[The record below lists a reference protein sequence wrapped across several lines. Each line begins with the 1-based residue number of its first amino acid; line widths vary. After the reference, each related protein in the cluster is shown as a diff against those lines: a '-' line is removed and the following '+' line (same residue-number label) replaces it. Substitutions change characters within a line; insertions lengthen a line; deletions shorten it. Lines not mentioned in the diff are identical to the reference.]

1 MRYSGTI
8 DAMHAAATA
17 RVRIAGCAPLCA
29 VLLVA
34 AIATGCGTQSTDP
47 VRLSFSLNS
56 SLATGCHGIPEPGQ
70 LRFYLSNIRMIDAQ
84 GAAAPVL
91 LDATASQ
98 SASEG
103 IALVSWDGS
112 CAPDTAVQDD
122 PLVSGTVAGG
132 QYEAIE
138 FELGVPFDRNHAN
151 PLAAPP
157 PLNVA
162 SMFWTWQTGYKF
174 LRLDV
179 GTDWSFHL
187 GSTGCVSESA
197 VRPPEVCRQPNR
209 STIRLPA
216 AVAFDSVVVVDLDGL
231 LAGLDIAVAENCVEA
246 YGEREDC
253 RQLLT
258 KLGLDADTGQC
269 TDDCGR
275 QTFLRYEW
283 ETRRPDADAVR

>member
-1 MRYSGTI
+1 MRYFGTI
-8 DAMHAAATA
+8 DTMHAAATA
-17 RVRIAGCAPLCA
+17 RARIAGCAPLCA

-34 AIATGCGTQSTDP
+34 AIATGCGSQSKDS
-47 VRLSFSLNS
+47 VRLNFSLNS
-56 SLATGCHGIPEPGQ
+56 SFAAGCHGIPQPGQ

-91 LDATASQ
+91 LDATANQ

-112 CAPDTAVQDD
+112 CAPDSVVQDY
-122 PLVSGTVAGG
+122 PVVSGTVARG
-132 QYEAIE
+132 QYKAIE
-138 FELGVPFDRNHAN
+138 FELGVPFDLNHAN
-151 PLAAPP
+151 PLDAAP

-187 GSTGCVSESA
+187 GSTGCGSESA

-216 AVAFDSVVVVDLDGL
+216 AAAFDGVVVVNLDGL

-246 YGEREDC
+246 YGQREEC
-253 RQLLT
+253 RRLLT
-258 KLGLDADTGQC
+258 RLGLDADTGLC
-269 TDDCGR
+269 ADDCAR
-275 QTFLRYEW
+275 QSLFRYEAA
-283 ETRRPDADAVR
+283 RS

>member
-1 MRYSGTI
+1 
-8 DAMHAAATA
+8 MHAAATA
-17 RVRIAGCAPLCA
+17 RARTAGCAPLCT

-34 AIATGCGTQSTDP
+34 AVAAGCGTQSTDS
-47 VRLSFSLNS
+47 VRLSFSLKS
-56 SLATGCHGIPEPGQ
+56 SHAAGCHGMPEPGQ
-70 LRFYLSNIRMIDAQ
+70 LRFYLSNLRMIDAQ

-91 LDATASQ
+91 LDATANQ
-98 SASEG
+98 NASEG
-103 IALVSWDGS
+103 IALVSWGGS
-112 CAPDTAVQDD
+112 CAPGAIAQDD

-132 QYEAIE
+132 QYKAIE
-138 FELGVPFDRNHAN
+138 FELGVPFDLNHAN

-197 VRPPEVCRQPNR
+197 VRPPEVCHRPNR

-216 AVAFDSVVVVDLDGL
+216 AAAFDGVVVVNLDGL
-231 LAGLDIAVAENCVEA
+231 LAGVDIAVAENCVEA

-253 RQLLT
+253 RRLLAR
-258 KLGLDADTGQC
+258 LGIDADTGLC
-269 TDDCGR
+269 ADECAR
-275 QTFLRYEW
+275 QSFFRYEPA
-283 ETRRPDADAVR
+283 RS

>member
-1 MRYSGTI
+1 MRYFGTI
-8 DAMHAAATA
+8 DTMHAAATA
-17 RVRIAGCAPLCA
+17 RARIAGCAPLCA
-29 VLLVA
+29 VLLIA
-34 AIATGCGTQSTDP
+34 AVATGCGTQSTDP
-47 VRLSFSLNS
+47 VRLNFSLNS
-56 SLATGCHGIPEPGQ
+56 SLAAGCHGIPEPGQ

-91 LDATASQ
+91 LDATANQ

-103 IALVSWDGS
+103 IAFVSWDGS
-112 CAPDTAVQDD
+112 CVQDD

-132 QYEAIE
+132 QYEVIE

-151 PLAAPP
+151 PLAAPR

-187 GSTGCVSESA
+187 GSTGCVSASA

-209 STIRLPA
+209 ATIHLPA
-216 AVAFDSVVVVDLDGL
+216 AAAFDGVVVVNLDGL

-258 KLGLDADTGQC
+258 RLGLDADTGLC
-269 TDDCGR
+269 ADECAR
-275 QTFLRYEW
+275 QSFFRYEPA
-283 ETRRPDADAVR
+283 RS

>member
-1 MRYSGTI
+1 MRYFGTI

-17 RVRIAGCAPLCA
+17 RARIAGCAPLCA

-34 AIATGCGTQSTDP
+34 AIATGCGSQSKDS
-47 VRLSFSLNS
+47 VRLSFSLKS
-56 SLATGCHGIPEPGQ
+56 SHAAGCHGMPEPGQ
-70 LRFYLSNIRMIDAQ
+70 LRFYLSNLRMIDAQ
-84 GAAAPVL
+84 GAAVPVL
-91 LDATASQ
+91 LDATANQ
-98 SASEG
+98 NASEG

-112 CAPDTAVQDD
+112 CAPGAIAQDD

-132 QYEAIE
+132 QYKAIE
-138 FELGVPFDRNHAN
+138 FELGVPFDLNHAN

-216 AVAFDSVVVVDLDGL
+216 AAAFDGVVVVDLDGL

-246 YGEREDC
+246 YGEREHC
-253 RQLLT
+253 RRLLAR
-258 KLGLDADTGQC
+258 LGINADTGLC
-269 TDDCGR
+269 ADECAR
-275 QTFLRYEW
+275 QSLFRYE
-283 ETRRPDADAVR
+283 PVRS